1 MGFQDDWVMRQID
14 IVARFVSSL
23 VFKKDLVKYE
33 PGVSD
38 MLSRTD
44 EVYYSIMLLL
54 KEGRIC
60 EAEDE
65 LFENMEFSDRY
76 VELATDFYQRL
87 NAMTDQELEAADFS
101 RDEVYDGFIDILT
114 QLGIPVEQFTE

>member
-23 VFKKDLVKYE
+23 VFKKEIVEYQ
-33 PGVSD
+33 PSASD
-38 MLSRTD
+38 MLSHTD
-44 EVYYSIMLLL
+44 EVYYAIMRLL
-54 KEGRIC
+54 KEGKIC
-60 EAEDE
+60 EAEDA
-65 LFENMEFSDRY
+65 LFENIEFSDRY
-76 VELATDFYQRL
+76 VELATDFYRRL

-101 RDEVYDGFIDILT
+101 RDEVYDGFIDILN

>member
-87 NAMTDQELEAADFS
+87 NAITDQELEAADFS

>member
-1 MGFQDDWVMRQID
+1 MGFQDDWVMRQIG

>member
-23 VFKKDLVKYE
+23 VFKKEIVEYQ
-33 PGVSD
+33 PASSD
-38 MLSRTD
+38 MLSHSD
-44 EVYYSIMLLL
+44 EVYYIIMRLLQ
-54 KEGRIC
+54 EGKIG
-60 EAEDE
+60 EAEDA
-65 LFENMEFSDRY
+65 LFDNIEFSDRY
-76 VELATDFYQRL
+76 AELATDFYRRL

-101 RDEVYDGFIDILT
+101 RDEVFDGFIDILN